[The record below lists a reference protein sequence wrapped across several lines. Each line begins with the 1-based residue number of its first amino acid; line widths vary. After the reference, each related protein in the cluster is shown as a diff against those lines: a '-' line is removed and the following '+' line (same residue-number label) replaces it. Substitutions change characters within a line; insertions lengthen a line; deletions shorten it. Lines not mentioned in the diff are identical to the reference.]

1 MILGRPADEL
11 AHGHSRPAQ
20 SERRGERRPSSGL
33 GPSQPGPAR
42 PGKATPLRLGPAG
55 QRPRAGEAL
64 RRPVLTGG
72 KPSRWRGQ
80 YQRLRHA
87 ETQQLGRRRWPG
99 GVTSYLAAAV
109 LSPERK
115 ETAALGSYLD
125 DDGCKRTQAKQGG

>member
-1 MILGRPADEL
+1 VSGGLARGSAQASLAQLGRA
-11 AHGHSRPAQ
+11 
-20 SERRGERRPSSGL
+20 
-33 GPSQPGPAR
+33 
-42 PGKATPLRLGPAG
+42 KATPLRLGPAG

>member
-1 MILGRPADEL
+1 MGRRQRCGAEEGARVEVNPGHGCRAAGGVSAGRP
-11 AHGHSRPAQ
+11 
-20 SERRGERRPSSGL
+20 RGERAL
-33 GPSQPGPAR
+33 
-42 PGKATPLRLGPAG
+42 TRLGHDAA
-55 QRPRAGEAL
+55 R
-64 RRPVLTGG
+64 
-72 KPSRWRGQ
+72 RGQ

>member
-1 MILGRPADEL
+1 M
-11 AHGHSRPAQ
+11 
-20 SERRGERRPSSGL
+20 GL

-72 KPSRWRGQ
+72 KPSRWRGWC
-80 YQRLRHA
+80 QRARHA
-87 ETQQLGRRRWPG
+87 EPQRLGWWRWPG
-99 GVTSYLAAAV
+99 GVTSHPAAAV

-115 ETAALGSYLD
+115 EAAALGSYLD
-125 DDGCKRTQAKQGG
+125 DGGCKRTQAKQGG